1 MTEEELLEE
10 CLLNFP
16 TIFKEALVNKPK
28 IKEKFIKNVSKEY
41 KELPVYRALCY
52 ENSII
57 DEDFLS
63 YNELA
68 LLRQEEG
75 KLGTLEWYSVSVN
88 EDREQLIN
96 VLDIP
101 NEERKILGIA
111 KGMMQCEFGPADFVG
126 KKTHHNWY
134 LYDGVIP
141 SLKVQFKIEPILA
154 EKGDNY
160 DDRFG
165 ILE

>member
-1 MTEEELLEE
+1 MTQ
-10 CLLNFP
+10 
-16 TIFKEALVNKPK
+16 KK
-28 IKEKFIKNVSKEY
+28 Y

-57 DEDFLS
+57 DEDFFS

-68 LLRQEEG
+68 LLNQEEG
-75 KLGTLEWYSVSVN
+75 NLGSLEWYSVSVN
-88 EDREQLIN
+88 EDKEQLIN

-111 KGMMQCEFGPADFVG
+111 KGIMKCEYGPADFVG

-141 SLKVQFKIEPILA
+141 TLKKQFKIEAIMVK
-154 EKGDNY
+154 EGDDY
-160 DDRFG
+160 DER
-165 ILE
+165 I